1 LVLFDGDD
9 FGLERDVAPG
19 EEEGSFVG
27 LEEEEGRGVEGGR
40 EGGRDQIC
48 VVKEWS
54 AFFSF

>member
-27 LEEEEGRGVEGGR
+27 LEEGWGVEGGR